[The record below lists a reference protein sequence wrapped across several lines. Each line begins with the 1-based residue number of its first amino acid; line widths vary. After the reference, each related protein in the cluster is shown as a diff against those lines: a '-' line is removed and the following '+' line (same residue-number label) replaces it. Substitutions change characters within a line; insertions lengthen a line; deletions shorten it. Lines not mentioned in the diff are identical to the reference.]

1 MNIWYWAGAIV
12 LLGYSVIPTYTAK
25 LLHRVRRKRTGN
37 TLYLTFDDGPDLLYT
52 PQLLQLLARYDIKAS
67 FFVVAQFAKQNPALI
82 QRMRDEGHL
91 VGVHGLAHKNGM
103 LQTPWQAYSDFQ
115 EARQTMRHLGVNAK
129 YVRPPWGHWNL
140 VSVHQMYRAGMKP
153 MLWDVMAQDWSA
165 GETAESIQR
174 KLLRRTTGGS
184 IICLHDG
191 RGKEEAPAR
200 TIAALRKT
208 IPLWLERGYRFD
220 TVDHY
225 ENKTDS

>member
-1 MNIWYWAGAIV
+1 MISKQA
-12 LLGYSVIPTYTAK
+12 
-25 LLHRVRRKRTGN
+25 
-37 TLYLTFDDGPDLLYT
+37 
-52 PQLLQLLARYDIKAS
+52 

-82 QRMRDEGHL
+82 QRMQDEGHL

-115 EARQTMRHLGVNAK
+115 EARQIMRHLGVNVK

-140 VSVHQMYRAGMKP
+140 ISVHQMYRAGMRP

-165 GETAESIQR
+165 CETAESIQR

-191 RGKEEAPAR
+191 RGKDEAPVR

>member
-1 MNIWYWAGAIV
+1 
-12 LLGYSVIPTYTAK
+12 
-25 LLHRVRRKRTGN
+25 
-37 TLYLTFDDGPDLLYT
+37 
-52 PQLLQLLARYDIKAS
+52 
-67 FFVVAQFAKQNPALI
+67 
-82 QRMRDEGHL
+82 
-91 VGVHGLAHKNGM
+91 
-103 LQTPWQAYSDFQ
+103 
-115 EARQTMRHLGVNAK
+115 
-129 YVRPPWGHWNL
+129 
-140 VSVHQMYRAGMKP
+140 

-174 KLLRRTTGGS
+174 KLLRRTTGGR

-191 RGKEEAPAR
+191 RGKDEAPAR